1 LFTLFRLARKLIT
14 FGLLLVI
21 VYLGITFVQVWQA
34 SRRDDARSAEA
45 IVVFGAAQYNG
56 RPSPVLKARLDHAA
70 DLYEK
75 DVAPTIVV
83 TGGQAKGDDS
93 PFNEANVSARY
104 LMDVREVPDEALL
117 LETASENS
125 WQQMASAANELR
137 KRGKEQVVLVTDPF
151 HAARVQAMADELGLD
166 SHVSPTRT
174 SPIAGNRELKHFARE
189 TVAVAAGR
197 VVGFRRLMGVNS
209 VADKV
214 RDGVQ
219 SG

>member
-1 LFTLFRLARKLIT
+1 MLFPFRMAWKLAKFAL
-14 FGLLLVI
+14 LLLVI
-21 VYLGITFVQVWQA
+21 YLAVTLTQVWLA
-34 SRRDDARSAEA
+34 SRRDDARKAEA

-56 RPSPVLKARLDHAA
+56 RPSPVLRARLDHAA
-70 DLYEK
+70 GLYED

-83 TGGQAKGDDS
+83 TGGNQPGDTT
-93 PFNEANVSARY
+93 NEATASAAY
-104 LMDVREVPDEALL
+104 LRREYGIPDEDILREV
-117 LETASENS
+117 SSVNS

-137 KRGKEQVVLVTDPF
+137 KRGKEQVILVTDPF
-151 HAARVQAMADELGLD
+151 HAARVQAMAEELGLD

-174 SPIAGNRELKHFARE
+174 SPIGGTRELKHFARE

-197 VVGFRRLMGVNS
+197 VVGFRRLMGVNQ

-219 SG
+219 GG

>member
-1 LFTLFRLARKLIT
+1 MFRLARKVIG
-14 FGLLLVI
+14 FGLLLLV
-21 VYLGITFVQVWQA
+21 VYLVVTFVQVWQA
-34 SRRDDARSAEA
+34 SRRDDARPAEA

-70 DLYEK
+70 GLYERGI
-75 DVAPTIVV
+75 APVIVV
-83 TGGQAKGDDS
+83 TGGNQPGDDT
-93 PFNEANVSARY
+93 NEAGASADY
-104 LMDVREVPDEALL
+104 LRREYGITEDAILR
-117 LETASENS
+117 ETASENS

-137 KRGKEQVVLVTDPF
+137 KRGKEQVILVTDPF

-174 SPIAGNRELKHFARE
+174 SPIGGTRELKHFARE

-197 VVGFRRLMGVNS
+197 VVGFRRLMGVND

-214 RDGVQ
+214 REGVQ